1 MAMSPNE
8 FRDRAAEHAEAALSV
23 AAEIVGNEELSPTVR
38 LEAGKWIT
46 KVADLEPKL
55 NPQGGRGEPFSIVI
69 NMGDG
74 VSREQKLVLQG
85 TAANVA
91 EVSMLDRLL
100 GEE

>member
-69 NMGDG
+69 NMGD
-74 VSREQKLVLQG
+74 K
-85 TAANVA
+85 NVA
-91 EVSMLDRLL
+91 LVPPVGAPPNLLDRLL
-100 GEE
+100 DID